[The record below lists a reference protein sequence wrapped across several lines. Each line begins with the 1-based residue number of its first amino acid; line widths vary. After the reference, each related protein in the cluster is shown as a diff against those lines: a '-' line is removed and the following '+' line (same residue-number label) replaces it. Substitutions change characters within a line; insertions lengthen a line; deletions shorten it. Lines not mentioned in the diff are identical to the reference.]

1 MKRRQGFQ
9 FQIGTYMKD
18 QMLLILL
25 HIVCVAL
32 LCAFLHVTGYSNSGI
47 VLIAVVWALVL
58 TVWLLVRYVSR
69 KRYFE
74 KIIDTM
80 EQVDQRYL
88 LGELMPDSCRMEDG
102 IYRELIR
109 KSNKAVIERIHA
121 IEEEKT
127 EYREYIEG
135 WVHEIKAPITGIEL
149 MCENE
154 KNELTRRIRL
164 ENRKIENYVDMA
176 LYYARSDEVY
186 KDYMIKKTDLG
197 KVAAEAVQKN
207 KQYLIQS
214 KMRVEIDCKDSAYTD
229 EKWIGFILNQLIL
242 NSTKYRKGE
251 SPYIYIFT
259 QRDEN
264 GTKLMVQDNGI
275 GMKTEEKDRIFEKG
289 FTGSNGRNTER
300 STGMGLYLCKKLCR
314 KLGIGILAESK
325 EGEGTKVILTF
336 PVSSYLTEL

>member
-25 HIVCVAL
+25 HIVCVTL
-32 LCAFLHVTGYSNSGI
+32 LCAFLQVTGYSNSGI
-47 VLIAVVWALVL
+47 VLIAVVWTLVL

-74 KIIDTM
+74 KMIDTM

-275 GMKTEEKDRIFEKG
+275 GVKMEEKDRIFEKG

-300 STGMGLYLCKKLCR
+300 STGMGLYLCQNLCR

>member
-1 MKRRQGFQ
+1 MFTGMRQGELLGLSWDNVNFKTGRITIKQ
-9 FQIGTYMKD
+9 QLQCKDGVYFLETPKSGKCRVLSPAPVVMETLKDEQQQQNANKQIVGAAWENKWNLAFTD
-18 QMLLILL
+18 
-25 HIVCVAL
+25 AL
-32 LCAFLHVTGYSNSGI
+32 GKN
-47 VLIAVVWALVL
+47 
-58 TVWLLVRYVSR
+58 LVRRTVV
-69 KRYFE
+69 KHF
-74 KIIDTM
+74 
-80 EQVDQRYL
+80 
-88 LGELMPDSCRMEDG
+88 
-102 IYRELIR
+102 
-109 KSNKAVIERIHA
+109 KAVIERIHA

-275 GMKTEEKDRIFEKG
+275 GVKMEEKDRIFEKG

-300 STGMGLYLCKKLCR
+300 STGMGLYLCQKLCR

>member
-1 MKRRQGFQ
+1 MK
-9 FQIGTYMKD
+9 ITW
-18 QMLLILL
+18 I
-25 HIVCVAL
+25 
-32 LCAFLHVTGYSNSGI
+32 
-47 VLIAVVWALVL
+47 
-58 TVWLLVRYVSR
+58 WLSTTHGR
-69 KRYFE
+69 
-74 KIIDTM
+74 
-80 EQVDQRYL
+80 
-88 LGELMPDSCRMEDG
+88 
-102 IYRELIR
+102 
-109 KSNKAVIERIHA
+109 
-121 IEEEKT
+121 
-127 EYREYIEG
+127 
-135 WVHEIKAPITGIEL
+135 
-149 MCENE
+149 
-154 KNELTRRIRL
+154 
-164 ENRKIENYVDMA
+164 
-176 LYYARSDEVY
+176 DEVY

-300 STGMGLYLCKKLCR
+300 SRGWDFICAKNF
-314 KLGIGILAESK
+314 AESLELVFWQNPKK
-325 EGEGTKVILTF
+325 ERGQRL
-336 PVSSYLTEL
+336 S

>member
-25 HIVCVAL
+25 HIVCVTL

-47 VLIAVVWALVL
+47 VLIAVVWTLVL

-74 KIIDTM
+74 KMIDTM

-186 KDYMIKKTDLG
+186 KDYMIRKTDLG

-251 SPYIYIFT
+251 SPYIYIKT
-259 QRDEN
+259 VKILWLRYMMCIE
-264 GTKLMVQDNGI
+264 MV
-275 GMKTEEKDRIFEKG
+275 
-289 FTGSNGRNTER
+289 
-300 STGMGLYLCKKLCR
+300 
-314 KLGIGILAESK
+314 
-325 EGEGTKVILTF
+325 
-336 PVSSYLTEL
+336 

>member
-1 MKRRQGFQ
+1 
-9 FQIGTYMKD
+9 
-18 QMLLILL
+18 
-25 HIVCVAL
+25 
-32 LCAFLHVTGYSNSGI
+32 
-47 VLIAVVWALVL
+47 
-58 TVWLLVRYVSR
+58 
-69 KRYFE
+69 
-74 KIIDTM
+74 
-80 EQVDQRYL
+80 
-88 LGELMPDSCRMEDG
+88 
-102 IYRELIR
+102 
-109 KSNKAVIERIHA
+109 
-121 IEEEKT
+121 
-127 EYREYIEG
+127 
-135 WVHEIKAPITGIEL
+135 

-186 KDYMIKKTDLG
+186 KDYMIRKTDLG

-259 QRDEN
+259 Q
-264 GTKLMVQDNGI
+264 
-275 GMKTEEKDRIFEKG
+275 KG